1 MDSWYLFVQENVI
14 VEQTRPA
21 LVNAF
26 ELISMSHGLDLSGLF
41 KEQKVRIP
49 SSKLLYDK
57 NELKSRYC
65 QGMPLNCAF
74 GTAVFDKE

>member
-1 MDSWYLFVQENVI
+1 MTREVIPHKNHSVHFLYQSNLLVFFFQENVV

-49 SSKLLYDK
+49 
-57 NELKSRYC
+57 
-65 QGMPLNCAF
+65 P
-74 GTAVFDKE
+74 